1 MRHQWRCSRSFQ
13 EQADG
18 QRRWDQAYLLV
29 VRWANSVPT
38 DGDNSISDVTG
49 AGDPEGTKE
58 VAHARRDLRPG
69 FNPEPGQQ
77 SDH

>member
-18 QRRWDQAYLLV
+18 QRRWDHAYLLV

-38 DGDNSISDVTG
+38 EADRAVPDATG
-49 AGDPEGTKE
+49 AVDPVGTEE
-58 VAHARRDLRPG
+58 VTHARGDLRAG
-69 FNPEPGQQ
+69 FDPEPGKQ